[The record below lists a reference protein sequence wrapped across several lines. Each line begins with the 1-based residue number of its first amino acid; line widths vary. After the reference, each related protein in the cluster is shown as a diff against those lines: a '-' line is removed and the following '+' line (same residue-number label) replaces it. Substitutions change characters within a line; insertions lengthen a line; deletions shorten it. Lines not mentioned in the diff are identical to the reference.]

1 MSKKKNSK
9 KKKNE
14 KENQDFNQDNNQDLL
29 AKIDDIEEENLKAET
44 AQSKDANEATEKTE
58 TNLKSKELPENGAEE
73 KKKTGPIKE
82 ESEKSKSKK
91 NKAKK
96 NSNKKS
102 SEEVEKTESSYKNEN
117 DKKDNAKEND
127 KNTGEKNKEITKDK
141 AIIKVEQPSSPTLV
155 EQAEERKKR
164 NISILIGFLVF
175 GFAILIFSVI
185 FALINITNS
194 DIISGVIVK
203 NIDVSNLSVEDAKK
217 RIIDSTNIEL
227 NNPIKIKSKEYET
240 TINSNQI
247 EFSYNVPKAIETA
260 HSYGRNGNIFQNN
273 YAILKSTIF
282 GKTIDLE
289 YSYNEETLNQITE
302 DIESKIPGL
311 VTEASFYREGNEL
324 VIVPGTDG
332 ISVDKDRLKEEIIN
346 TILSAKAEELKE
358 NNAKLEIE
366 IPVEN
371 AKAKDIDIDKIYE
384 EIHTAPKDAYYEAE
398 PFKIYAEVEGVDFAI
413 SKDEAKKIIK
423 EKKSEYRIPLT
434 ITPAEKTIQDIGLE
448 AFPYLISEF
457 STKYDASNIN
467 RSKNLA
473 IAAGKIN
480 GFVLMP
486 GDEFSFNQ
494 VVGKRTIEEGY
505 KDAKIYQNGQVVD
518 GLAGGICQISST
530 LYNAAVKA
538 NLEIT
543 ERRNHSFTTSY
554 IRAGQDATVVYGVA
568 DLKFKNTRTYPI
580 KITGTVNSGIAD
592 FKINGIKED
601 VEYDISLSP
610 VTTGT
615 IPFGTQVVPD
625 PSLAPGQQV
634 SVQRGASGL
643 RVTTY
648 KDTKLDGKLISR
660 EVFTTDTYSPMQNII
675 RVGP

>member
-1 MSKKKNSK
+1 MAKKKKSKKKTN
-9 KKKNE
+9 
-14 KENQDFNQDNNQDLL
+14 KENNKVNSQELL
-29 AKIDDIEEENLKAET
+29 AKIDELDDLEETDVEEIKKVEPEKEDTEQENSVLNAVSNDNKELEPKNESSNKAEKSDL
-44 AQSKDANEATEKTE
+44 SKREKQ
-58 TNLKSKELPENGAEE
+58 
-73 KKKTGPIKE
+73 
-82 ESEKSKSKK
+82 K
-91 NKAKK
+91 NKTK
-96 NSNKKS
+96 
-102 SEEVEKTESSYKNEN
+102 
-117 DKKDNAKEND
+117 
-127 KNTGEKNKEITKDK
+127 KNKEIKSVNKTKEKDVDENTEKPNKAPEENNKLNKKDK
-141 AIIKVEQPSSPTLV
+141 AIIKVEKPDAPSLL
-155 EQAEERKKR
+155 EQAEQLKKR
-164 NISILIGFLVF
+164 NISLMIGFFVLLVVV
-175 GFAILIFSVI
+175 LIFSVI
-185 FALINITNS
+185 FALMNVTKS
-194 DIISGVIVK
+194 VIISGISIGD
-203 NIDVSNLSVEDAKK
+203 IDVSNLSISDAKK
-217 RIIDSTNIEL
+217 RITEATNIEL
-227 NNPIKIKSKEYET
+227 NTPIKLKSKDYET
-240 TINSNQI
+240 TLNSNQI
-247 EFSYNVPKAIETA
+247 EFTYDIAKAAEA
-260 HSYGRNGNIFQNN
+260 AYSYGRNGNIFKNN
-273 YAILKSTIF
+273 YAILNSTIF
-282 GKTIDLE
+282 GKNIDLE
-289 YSYNEETLNQITE
+289 YSYNEESLKQIID

-311 VTEASFYREGNEL
+311 VTEASFYREGEEL

-332 ISVDKDRLKEEIIN
+332 ISVDKNRLKEEIIN
-346 TILSAKAEELKE
+346 TIITANAKDLKE
-358 NNAKLEIE
+358 NNKKLEVD
-366 IPVEN
+366 IPLDK
-371 AKAKDIDIDKIYE
+371 AKAKPIDIDNIYASIYTE
-384 EIHTAPKDAYYEAE
+384 PKDAYYESE

-413 SKDEAKKIIK
+413 SKDEAKRIIK
-423 EKKSEYRIPLT
+423 DKKEEYRIPLT
-434 ITPAEKTIQDIGLE
+434 ITPASKTIQDIGLE

-473 IAAGKIN
+473 IAAGKID
-480 GFVLMP
+480 GLVLMP

-580 KITGTVNSGIAD
+580 KISASVNSGIAE
-592 FKINGIKED
+592 FKINGIKEE
-601 VEYDISLSP
+601 VEYDISLVP

-615 IPFGTQVVPD
+615 IPFGTQQVLD

-634 SVQRGASGL
+634 VEQRGASGL

-648 KDTKLDGKLISR
+648 KDTKLEGKLVSR